1 MKELNN
7 KKNPPQVRKMVLT
20 GKYFPMDKRDTNEY
34 VYIST
39 DSSQS
44 LTRVLSNKLDET
56 WEELGINKS
65 PKEIIESDEFIK
77 KLEENNIYY
86 MNDKY
91 MDYQK
96 LYIFALYNKINDTQ
110 EQKNEQITNKTPS
123 QFNLK
128 R

>member
-7 KKNPPQVRKMVLT
+7 KKNPLQVRKMVLT
-20 GKYFPMDKRDTNEY
+20 GENFPMDKRDTNEY

-44 LTRVLSNKLDET
+44 LTRVLSNKLNET
-56 WEELGINKS
+56 WDELGIYKS

-91 MDYQK
+91 MDFQK
-96 LYIFALYNKINDTQ
+96 LYIFALYTKINDVQ
-110 EQKNEQITNKTPS
+110 E
-123 QFNLK
+123 
-128 R
+128 

>member
-1 MKELNN
+1 
-7 KKNPPQVRKMVLT
+7 
-20 GKYFPMDKRDTNEY
+20 MDKRDTNEY

-96 LYIFALYNKINDTQ
+96 LYIFTLYQKINDVQ
-110 EQKNEQITNKTPS
+110 EQKKWTD
-123 QFNLK
+123 
-128 R
+128 

>member
-1 MKELNN
+1 MEKSDNKNN
-7 KKNPPQVRKMVLT
+7 PLQVRKMVLT

-56 WEELGINKS
+56 WGELGIYKS

-91 MDYQK
+91 MDFQK
-96 LYIFALYNKINDTQ
+96 LYIFALYTKNDVQ
-110 EQKNEQITNKTPS
+110 EQKK
-123 QFNLK
+123 
-128 R
+128 

>member
-7 KKNPPQVRKMVLT
+7 KKNPLQVRKMVLT
-20 GKYFPMDKRDTNEY
+20 GKLYPIDKRDTNEY

-39 DSSQS
+39 DSTQS
-44 LTRVLSNKLDET
+44 LTKVLSNKLSET
-56 WEELGINKS
+56 WDELGIYKN

-91 MDYQK
+91 MDFQK
-96 LYIFALYNKINDTQ
+96 LYIFALYTKINDVQ
-110 EQKNEQITNKTPS
+110 EQKK
-123 QFNLK
+123 
-128 R
+128 

>member
-7 KKNPPQVRKMVLT
+7 KKKPPQVRKIVLT
-20 GKYFPMDKRDTNEY
+20 GENFPMDTSDTNEY
-34 VYIST
+34 IYIST
-39 DSSQS
+39 DSTQL
-44 LTRVLSNKLDET
+44 LTKVLSNKLDET

-91 MDYQK
+91 MDFQK
-96 LYIFALYNKINDTQ
+96 LYIFALYNKTNDTQ
-110 EQKNEQITNKTPS
+110 EQKK
-123 QFNLK
+123 
-128 R
+128 

>member
-1 MKELNN
+1 
-7 KKNPPQVRKMVLT
+7 
-20 GKYFPMDKRDTNEY
+20 MDKRDTNEY

-96 LYIFALYNKINDTQ
+96 LYIFTLYQKINDVQ
-110 EQKNEQITNKTPS
+110 EQKK
-123 QFNLK
+123 
-128 R
+128 

>member
-7 KKNPPQVRKMVLT
+7 KKNPLQVRKMVLT
-20 GKYFPMDKRDTNEY
+20 GKLYPMDKRDTNEY

-39 DSSQS
+39 DPSQS

-56 WEELGINKS
+56 WEELGIYKS

-91 MDYQK
+91 MDFQK
-96 LYIFALYNKINDTQ
+96 LYIFALYTKMNDVQ
-110 EQKNEQITNKTPS
+110 EQKK
-123 QFNLK
+123 
-128 R
+128 

>member
-1 MKELNN
+1 MEKSDNKNN
-7 KKNPPQVRKMVLT
+7 PLQVRKMVLT

-56 WEELGINKS
+56 WGELGIYKS

-91 MDYQK
+91 MDFQK
-96 LYIFALYNKINDTQ
+96 LYIFALYTKNDVQ
-110 EQKNEQITNKTPS
+110 EQKKW
-123 QFNLK
+123 K
-128 R
+128 

>member
-1 MKELNN
+1 MEKSDNENN
-7 KKNPPQVRKMVLT
+7 PLQVRKMVLT
-20 GKYFPMDKRDTNEY
+20 GELYPMDKRDTNEY

-56 WEELGINKS
+56 WEELGIYKS

-96 LYIFALYNKINDTQ
+96 LYIFALYQKINDVQ
-110 EQKNEQITNKTPS
+110 EQKK
-123 QFNLK
+123 
-128 R
+128 

>member
-7 KKNPPQVRKMVLT
+7 KKNPLQVRKMVLT
-20 GKYFPMDKRDTNEY
+20 GELYPMDKRDTNEY

-44 LTRVLSNKLDET
+44 LTRVLSNKLNET
-56 WEELGINKS
+56 WEELGIYKN

-86 MNDKY
+86 MDSKY
-91 MDYQK
+91 MDFQK
-96 LYIFALYNKINDTQ
+96 LYIFALYTKMNDK
-110 EQKNEQITNKTPS
+110 E
-123 QFNLK
+123 
-128 R
+128 

>member
-44 LTRVLSNKLDET
+44 LTKVLSNKLDET

-110 EQKNEQITNKTPS
+110 EQKK
-123 QFNLK
+123 
-128 R
+128 